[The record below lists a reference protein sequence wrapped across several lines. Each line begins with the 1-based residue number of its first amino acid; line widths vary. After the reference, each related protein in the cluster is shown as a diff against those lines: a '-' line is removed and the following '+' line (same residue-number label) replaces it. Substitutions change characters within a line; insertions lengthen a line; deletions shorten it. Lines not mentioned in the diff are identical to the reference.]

1 MKRNYRISETGS
13 IDYQDL
19 IQQIA
24 FHEAGHAVGIYL
36 YNKEKHLPPVFFQI
50 MLKSPEF
57 AINPP
62 LNLGSLSHLAEIEGG
77 RLTQDLP
84 VDLLES
90 TLYFSGTEQDCYR
103 TAFEADIINL
113 LIGSLAEAKHVAL
126 RDQGH
131 FNVQGVKIETLHRY
145 GGTSDLKEVYDYLE
159 SIIVCKQRREETITA
174 LFSQALRFI
183 ADPMHWR
190 AIDYLARYILIHR
203 EHTISCE
210 QAIAVI
216 DETISQRPLDKSG
229 MDLSAF
235 PQSEPVFR
243 PACSV

>member
-24 FHEAGHAVGIYL
+24 FHEAGHAAGIYL
-36 YNKEKHLPPVFFQI
+36 YNKEKHLPSVSFQI
-50 MLKSPEF
+50 MLKLPEI

-62 LNLGSLSHLAEIEGG
+62 LNIGSLSHLAEIEGG

-113 LIGSLAEAKHVAL
+113 LIGALAEAKHVAL
-126 RDQGH
+126 RDEGH
-131 FNVQGVKIETLHRY
+131 FNVQGVNIGTLHRY
-145 GGTSDLKEVYDYLE
+145 GGTSDLNEVYDYLE

-190 AIDYLARYILIHR
+190 AIDCLARYILIHR
-203 EHTISCE
+203 DNTISCE

-216 DETISQRPLDKSG
+216 DKSISQGPLDQSK
-229 MDLSAF
+229 MNLSAF
-235 PQSEPVFR
+235 PQSGFIFR
-243 PACSV
+243 PSCRV